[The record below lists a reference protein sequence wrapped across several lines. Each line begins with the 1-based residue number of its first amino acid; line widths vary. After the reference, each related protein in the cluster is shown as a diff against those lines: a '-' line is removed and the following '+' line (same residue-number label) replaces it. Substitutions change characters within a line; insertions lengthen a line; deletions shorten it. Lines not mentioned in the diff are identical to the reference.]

1 MAGGFLY
8 ETDAHSFPHYRN
20 ESPATLLAQADKKT
34 TAKQQAVKTKRTVA
48 VHNPSLQQKAK
59 EDTVVLSSTSANK
72 AYGLSV
78 GRFSIAD
85 PTINV
90 LNQRASGSNVPVSSS
105 GIVGMPKRTYGF
117 AHGKILLRSTTA
129 TSSGT
134 AYGSGAVGTGTTLMG
149 VGTGENTPGTNGKNP
164 YAGPWLW
171 GTKPSTVPPSSGEVK
186 KKLADKHQ

>member
-1 MAGGFLY
+1 MRQMLILFLIA
-8 ETDAHSFPHYRN
+8 TLSL
-20 ESPATLLAQADKKT
+20 PATLLAQADRKT
-34 TAKQQAVKTKRTVA
+34 TAKQQAVETKRTVSA
-48 VHNPSLQQKAK
+48 PKSIPQQMTK
-59 EDTVVLSSTSANK
+59 EDTVVLSSTSANE
-72 AYGLSV
+72 AYSPSG

-117 AHGKILLRSTTA
+117 AHGKILLRPTTA

-171 GTKPSTVPPSSGEVK
+171 GTKPSSLPSSSVTAK
-186 KKLADKHQ
+186 KKPAGDHQ